1 MRVTQFSIIEPYK
14 KNLEEIQNRRFKNQV
29 RMSTGKDI
37 VGLGDSPDRIPD
49 IKKLSTLVT
58 QNNDYLSILDD
69 QLNQFQHTEVALQGI
84 SDNMEKIRQ
93 LAIDGTQVGNMGN
106 LSVLANY
113 VKGIITDIIRNAN
126 TDYNGSFVFAGT
138 KTKASSFDS
147 NLPNTND
154 MPFELIQ
161 GTPTQD
167 NPSGLQVVFKGNQE
181 TKFIN
186 KDQKTSELVNT
197 TSEEI
202 FGQNGIEAFSYLINL
217 YNILA
222 FKQDGQPRMP
232 QDVLTIDEVNLLN
245 KEQSKIAEFSDRIN
259 QITARNGGR
268 ANRLQLLHDQINEEN
283 TRISEYLSKKQDTDF
298 AKTSLELS
306 KDEYA
311 LQYALQVGGR
321 TLQNS
326 LFDFLK

>member
-14 KNLEEIQNRRFKNQV
+14 KNLEEIQNRRFKNQI

-49 IKKLSTLVT
+49 IKKLSTLIS

-138 KTKASSFDS
+138 KTKASSFDK
-147 NLPNTND
+147 NIPNTND
-154 MPFELIQ
+154 MPFELIE
-161 GTPTQD
+161 GTPTAD

-181 TKFIN
+181 AKLIN

-202 FGQNGIEAFSYLINL
+202 FGQNGTEAFNYLINL

-222 FKQDGQPRMP
+222 FKQGGQPRMP
-232 QDVLTIDEVNLLN
+232 QDVLTIDEVNKLN
-245 KEQSKIAEFSDRIN
+245 IEQSKIAEFSDRIN
-259 QITARNGGR
+259 QVTARNGGR
-268 ANRLQLLHDQINEEN
+268 ANRLQLLHYQINEEN

>member
-167 NPSGLQVVFKGNQE
+167 NPSGLKVVFKGNQE

>member
-167 NPSGLQVVFKGNQE
+167 NPSGLKVVFKGNQE

-311 LQYALQVGGR
+311 LQYALQIGGR